1 MFGHHSCQTSGSKNG
16 SSVKSPIHSRIT
28 VTAHTLTT
36 VSMPSLLLLAHAS
49 RRHLLFTLTVLA
61 TTTLLPACNKRA
73 PKAQP
78 LPDGS
83 VVLALGDSLTSG
95 VGATTD
101 TAYPA
106 VLQSLT
112 GWQVVNG
119 GVSGDTTAQALARLP
134 ALLQEHRPALVIV
147 SIGGNDLLRQMG
159 AAATR
164 ETIREIC
171 RTASASGA
179 QVLLVA
185 VPQVSLLAAGTG
197 NLKDHPL
204 YAELAEEL
212 KLPLHEGGWAAV
224 LSQPSLRAD
233 TVHANAQGYR
243 QFAEGLLQTLRRV
256 GWLV

>member
-1 MFGHHSCQTSGSKNG
+1 MLSHLH
-16 SSVKSPIHSRIT
+16 R
-28 VTAHTLTT
+28 
-36 VSMPSLLLLAHAS
+36 S
-49 RRHLLFTLTVLA
+49 RRHLLGVLA
-61 TTTLLPACNKRA
+61 VAVLLPACSKRA

-78 LPDGS
+78 LPAGS
-83 VVLALGDSLTSG
+83 TVLALGDSLTSG
-95 VGATTD
+95 VGATAD

-106 VLQSLT
+106 VLQALT

-119 GVSGDTTAQALARLP
+119 GVSGDTSAQALSRLP
-134 ALLQEHRPALVIV
+134 ALLQEHQPALVIV
-147 SIGGNDLLRQMG
+147 SIGGNDLLRQMSAG
-159 AAATR
+159 TAK
-164 ETIREIC
+164 ETIREIS

-197 NLKDHPL
+197 SLKDHPL

-212 KLPLHEGGWAAV
+212 KLPLHADGWASV
-224 LSQPSLRAD
+224 LSQPGLRAD

-243 QFAEGLLQTLRRV
+243 QFAQGLAQALRQV